1 MSFIFQPWQL
11 LFIILAA
18 LVNRRQ
24 QQVNEFQRVQIE
36 VLLEKLGKKRV
47 LLNNDQRRRLAVRSC
62 KEINYLVLRG
72 LIM

>member
-1 MSFIFQPWQL
+1 MSFILQPWQL

-36 VLLEKLGKKRV
+36 VLLEKLVRNEFCLTTTSADGWQLRV
-47 LLNNDQRRRLAVRSC
+47 RRLDERLWP
-62 KEINYLVLRG
+62 N
-72 LIM
+72 